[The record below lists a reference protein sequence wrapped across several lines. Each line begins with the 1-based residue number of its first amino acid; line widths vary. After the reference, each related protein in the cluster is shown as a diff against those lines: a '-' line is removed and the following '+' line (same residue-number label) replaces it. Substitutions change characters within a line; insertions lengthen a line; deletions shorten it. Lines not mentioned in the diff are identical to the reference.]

1 MGKPAYIAFAI
12 VLASLV
18 AACGAEDQSSG
29 QSRQPGT
36 YPTATMRPVTPQSD
50 MGPTPQNMPGGG
62 RGNDPP
68 HFKGK
73 P

>member
-1 MGKPAYIAFAI
+1 MGKPGHIAVAI
-12 VLASLV
+12 VFASLV
-18 AACGAEDQSSG
+18 AACGAEDQTTT
-29 QSRQPGT
+29 QSRQPNT
-36 YPTATMRPVTPQSD
+36 YSTATVRPVSPETE

>member
-1 MGKPAYIAFAI
+1 MGKPGYIAVA
-12 VLASLV
+12 VALASFV
-18 AACGAEDQSSG
+18 AACGAEDQTTTT
-29 QSRQPGT
+29 SRQPTT
-36 YPTATMRPVTPQSD
+36 YPTATVRPGSETE